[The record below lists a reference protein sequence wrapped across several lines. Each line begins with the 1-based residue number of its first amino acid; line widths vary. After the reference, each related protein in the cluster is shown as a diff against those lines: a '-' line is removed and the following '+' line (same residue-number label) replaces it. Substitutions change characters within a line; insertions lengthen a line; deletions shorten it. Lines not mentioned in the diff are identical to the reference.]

1 MGNEKDKEK
10 ERWSLEAP
18 GGRRSGVTAGKAR
31 YRAAEQFGIIGWRVG
46 IVQ

>member
-1 MGNEKDKEK
+1 MEKEKDEEK

-18 GGRRSGVTAGKAR
+18 GGKIGVTAGKAR
-31 YRAAEQFGIIGWRVG
+31 YRAAEQFGMIGWRAG